1 MNDEIIRQDIISGR
15 TSLGIEFGSTRIK
28 AVLIS
33 SEHEVIATGSFNWE
47 NILENGLWVYHLE
60 DALKGLRYC
69 YGILAGEVRKK
80 YSVELE
86 TIGSIGISGMMHG
99 IIALDAYDRQL
110 TPFLTWRNTNTERAS
125 EILTRLFGFNIP
137 LRWTVS
143 QLYQAVLENREYVR
157 KINYVTTLSG
167 YIHYLLCGKKN
178 IGIGEA
184 SGMFPIDSGKLDYDQ
199 GMIDKFDGLVA
210 EQKYPWKMRDVF
222 PKVLVAGEK
231 AGVLTLK
238 GATLLDES
246 GKLKSGIPM
255 VPPEGDAGTGM
266 TATDSVA
273 PRTGNVS
280 AGTSIFSMVVLDRPL
295 SRLYK
300 DIDMVT
306 TPTGRPVAMVH
317 CNNGTSELDQW
328 FNLFKELCEKI
339 GKPVKNSELYDL
351 MFFESLNG
359 DSDCSDIIY
368 FNYLSGE
375 PVCGLV
381 SGLPLLV
388 RKAESRFNFANF
400 MRSQLYSVFAA
411 LSIGN
416 EILIKEKVQ
425 IDRLTGHGGMFK
437 TKDVAQRFLS
447 AAMKAPVTVMET
459 AGEGGPYGMAILASY
474 YLYKDEY
481 YTLEEYL
488 TRSVFKNRRGNTM
501 MSTKEEITGFE
512 RYMDNYRKLLVTE
525 KSATENLK

>member
-1 MNDEIIRQDIISGR
+1 MCQP
-15 TSLGIEFGSTRIK
+15 
-28 AVLIS
+28 V
-33 SEHEVIATGSFNWE
+33 HP
-47 NILENGLWVYHLE
+47 
-60 DALKGLRYC
+60 C
-69 YGILAGEVRKK
+69 
-80 YSVELE
+80 
-86 TIGSIGISGMMHG
+86 
-99 IIALDAYDRQL
+99 
-110 TPFLTWRNTNTERAS
+110 
-125 EILTRLFGFNIP
+125 
-137 LRWTVS
+137 
-143 QLYQAVLENREYVR
+143 
-157 KINYVTTLSG
+157 
-167 YIHYLLCGKKN
+167 
-178 IGIGEA
+178 
-184 SGMFPIDSGKLDYDQ
+184 
-199 GMIDKFDGLVA
+199 
-210 EQKYPWKMRDVF
+210 
-222 PKVLVAGEK
+222 
-231 AGVLTLK
+231 
-238 GATLLDES
+238 
-246 GKLKSGIPM
+246 
-255 VPPEGDAGTGM
+255 
-266 TATDSVA
+266 
-273 PRTGNVS
+273 
-280 AGTSIFSMVVLDRPL
+280 
-295 SRLYK
+295 RLYK

-317 CNNGTSELDQW
+317 CNNGTSEFDQW
-328 FNLFKELCEKI
+328 FNFLKEFCEKI
-339 GKPVKNSELYDL
+339 GKSVKNSELYDL

-375 PVCGLV
+375 PVSGLV
-381 SGLPLLV
+381 SGRPLLV

-437 TKDVAQRFLS
+437 TKGVAQRFLS

-488 TRSVFKNRRGNTM
+488 THSVFKNRRGNTM
-501 MSTKEEITGFE
+501 MPTKEDIIGFE